1 MFHTQLVSSLLK
13 GMHHPKAVNVL
24 SLTPGQVI
32 TGEVKRIL
40 PDQSAIVKFG
50 SMDVHAKLEAPL
62 IVGQRSWFQVQP
74 VSQPITLKVLQGLD
88 QRQPA
93 SEKNISSL
101 LQVFGLKEGKR
112 EEQLLR
118 FFLQEK
124 LPISKTNLQESLQIM
139 KQLGT
144 SEKTLQSLQVALI
157 KGWPLTSETTQAVRS
172 FLFEPS
178 LQQKIAELTP
188 LLPSERQVRELQTLN
203 TPFNQEQLEKPNL
216 LRSLFQLLGLEN
228 EKQLSIHFRGF
239 EKLDQQLQQLPQ
251 QQLVLQQ
258 NIKIQ
263 LQQLMLDTTLSN
275 QAKEKAES
283 LITHITGQQLF
294 MNVEGSQGQVQHLL
308 FQLPF
313 SFNKQLETLYGQI
326 EGRKND
332 KGQIDPDNCRL
343 LFYLQLPALGET
355 CVDVHIRAKMISISL
370 YNEGEHKAWLQELK
384 PSLNGALEKLG
395 YSLTSLVWKEANA
408 STIFD
413 PKNQKRPLYLQG
425 GFKGVDIRI

>member
-1 MFHTQLVSSLLK
+1 
-13 GMHHPKAVNVL
+13 MHHPKAVNVL

-101 LQVFGLKEGKR
+101 LQAFGLKEGKR

-139 KQLGT
+139 KQLDT

-178 LQQKIAELTP
+178 LQHKINDLTP
-188 LLPSERQVRELQTLN
+188 LLSSERQVRELQILS
-203 TPFNQEQLEKPNL
+203 TPITQEQLVKPNL

-228 EKQLSIHFRGF
+228 EKQLSTHLRGL
-239 EKLDQQLQQLPQ
+239 EKIDQQLQQIPQ

-258 NIKIQ
+258 NLKIQ
-263 LQQLMLDTTLSN
+263 LQQLMLDTTLTN
-275 QAKEKAES
+275 QAKEKAEA

-313 SFNKQLETLYGQI
+313 LFNKQLETLYGQI

-355 CVDVHIRAKMISISL
+355 CVDVNIRAKMISISL
-370 YNEGEHKAWLQELK
+370 FNEGEHKAWLQELK

-408 STIFD
+408 SAIFD
-413 PKNQKRPLYLQG
+413 PKNQKRPMYLHG